1 MKGYVEKMI
10 KEYPR
15 MVREREALRKQIEEI
30 EFLSAEELISA
41 MSFSHPD
48 GERVQSSDLSDK
60 TAKIAMSYQRRLD
73 YINDE
78 MIEPMIKKLGAMDEE
93 IEFFENAVRRLP
105 REVAAIGAALFLEG
119 LSWDEMESEFYM
131 GRKYIA
137 KYRDQAID
145 CLVRQYQ
152 IRESQMEAQLLS

>member
-30 EFLSAEELISA
+30 EFLSAEELISV

-78 MIEPMIKKLGAMDEE
+78 MIEPMIKKLGAIDEE
-93 IEFFENAVRRLP
+93 IEFFETSVKRLP
-105 REVAAIGAALFLEG
+105 RNVREVSIALFLEG
-119 LSWDEMESEFYM
+119 YSWDEVERAFCLH
-131 GRKYIA
+131 RCTIA
-137 KYRDQAID
+137 KLRDESIAY
-145 CLVRQYQ
+145 LTREYQ
-152 IRESQMEAQLLS
+152 IRESQMEAYLLG

>member
-78 MIEPMIKKLGAMDEE
+78 MIEPMIKKLGAIDEE
-93 IEFFENAVRRLP
+93 IEFFETS
-105 REVAAIGAALFLEG
+105 IQIQLE
-119 LSWDEMESEFYM
+119 L
-131 GRKYIA
+131 
-137 KYRDQAID
+137 
-145 CLVRQYQ
+145 
-152 IRESQMEAQLLS
+152 